1 MRELRVSS
9 AVVALGLLMSACGHS
24 SDAAAP
30 PTPKIDIATLDS
42 GNYPTTPVDVE
53 STRVP
58 ASGALREA
66 IRIGAATPAPFQYD
80 PRFVF
85 ANGFSGG
92 RHITPAD
99 PPYFPGAGIENKDFE
114 ATIPGLVAG
123 WESSADRRDEMN
135 AGRTV
140 ATITIRFQTT
150 DQAEHAAV
158 ELSNRAPGS
167 VYSIPGYSDALAK
180 LETKPAPL
188 PVQNLRVWLPRGDM
202 VYFIEVADWLG
213 LPYDPAADAAVA
225 QRFFDKQIEML
236 RSFTPTPLSDID
248 KLPLDTEGLLSRT
261 LPTEAAKRSETSTSS
276 AAVYPAQAAL
286 HLEEHPA
293 SASPA
298 YTDAGLDYVAFDMGS
313 VRRTRDE
320 AAAARF
326 HAWLDSE
333 FSSDTDFVKADA
345 PPNMPTF
352 TCFAVNSKS
361 SSSSMSEPA
370 CQGTIGRYVIGASA
384 SSLQDAHQQIAAQY
398 KLLNGFT

>member
-1 MRELRVSS
+1 MRKLRVSS
-9 AVVALGLLMSACGHS
+9 ALVTLGLVLGACGDS

-30 PTPKIDIATLDS
+30 PAPKIDIATLAS
-42 GNYPTTPVDVE
+42 GNYPTTPVDSE

-58 ASGALREA
+58 TSGALREA

-85 ANGFSGG
+85 ANGFAGG
-92 RHITPAD
+92 RHITPVD
-99 PPYFPGAGIENKDFE
+99 PPYFPGAGIEGKDLE

-123 WESSADRRDEMN
+123 WESSGDRRDESN

-140 ATITIRFQTT
+140 DTITVRFQTA
-150 DQAEHAAV
+150 DQAKHAAA
-158 ELSNRAPGS
+158 ELSNRTPGS
-167 VYSIPGYSDALAK
+167 VYSIPSYSDALAK
-180 LETKPAPL
+180 LEPKPTPM
-188 PVQNLRVWLPRGDM
+188 PVQNLRAWLPRGDM
-202 VYFIEVADWLG
+202 LYFIEVADWLG

-225 QRFFDKQIEML
+225 QKFFDKQIEML
-236 RSFTPTPLSDID
+236 RSSTPTPLSDID

-261 LPTEAAKRSETSTSS
+261 LPTEAEKRSKTSTRG

-293 SASPA
+293 SASAA
-298 YTDAGLDYVAFDMGS
+298 YTDAGLDYVSLDIGVVS
-313 VRRTRDE
+313 RTRDE

-333 FSSDTDFVKADA
+333 FSSNTTYVKADA

-352 TCFAVNSKS
+352 TCFGIDSKS
-361 SSSSMSEPA
+361 PTSFLSMPT

-384 SSLQDAHQQIAAQY
+384 SSLQDAQQRIAAQY
-398 KLLNGFT
+398 KLLNGFN